1 MRFSFRI
8 FFVLVSAFEDCN
20 NFFLFFRAFVR
31 YILQYYIL
39 GLSRVVC
46 FQNSAQK
53 SHLTMTGFSD
63 PATNPNPSSGSRLNS
78 TVLGSGTSFGSIGI
92 HFRGSSQVVVL
103 LRWLKI
109 LGEFMLIY
117 VNVRVW
123 FFGSFSHIRSTVIPR
138 SFFWQWNDRISRS
151 NFWLA

>member
-1 MRFSFRI
+1 MWKIKVLTELPTELLLFSQGKPSQFPHSVICR
-8 FFVLVSAFEDCN
+8 
-20 NFFLFFRAFVR
+20 VR
-31 YILQYYIL
+31 WIAGIQCIYFAILYI
-39 GLSRVVC
+39 GFSRVVY
-46 FQNSAQK
+46 FQKSAQK

-109 LGEFMLIY
+109 LGQISDEHEHVQVRDEFGFFIK
-117 VNVRVW
+117 VR
-123 FFGSFSHIRSTVIPR
+123 
-138 SFFWQWNDRISRS
+138 
-151 NFWLA
+151 

>member
-1 MRFSFRI
+1 MYSSISGHSVENWSSEKPGSPKFEKGAIYRTVQLSFQVFWLELRLRLLQCGLVLEF

-46 FQNSAQK
+46 FQNSA
-53 SHLTMTGFSD
+53 HLTMTGFSD

-92 HFRGSSQVVVL
+92 HFRGSS
-103 LRWLKI
+103 
-109 LGEFMLIY
+109 
-117 VNVRVW
+117 
-123 FFGSFSHIRSTVIPR
+123 
-138 SFFWQWNDRISRS
+138 
-151 NFWLA
+151 

>member
-117 VNVRVW
+117 INVRVW

-138 SFFWQWNDRISRS
+138 SFFWQWND
-151 NFWLA
+151 